1 MINIIKNEW
10 KMLVRNRTFVY
21 LNIFFISVMSI
32 VIWFGV
38 IQNTKQETYRQN
50 AQKFIRNQWDNLNA
64 MNPHGAA
71 HYGTYAFKPN
81 NILNSM
87 DSGINSIT
95 GNVIKLEGHVQ
106 NEIAYSEVSQ
116 SLSISKFGKLKS
128 SLLLQY
134 IIPLILIF
142 LAYNTVISEKENQR
156 LKLILIQGISMKQV
170 IFGKILSI
178 WIYSLILLFVTVIF
192 QIFFSKID
200 YEVLSRLFLLI
211 LSYGFYF
218 YIIIS
223 LSIYFSSTLKS
234 NSSALSLI
242 LVIWIMWTIFFPKIW
257 GNTVEKIYQLPT
269 RAEFKTMMKEDRSR
283 GIDGHNPR
291 DKRRES
297 LKNKYLSDFKVDSL
311 KNLPINFDGI
321 VMQEDEEYG
330 NIVWDKHFGKKYETL
345 KSQKILYQ
353 ISGLINP
360 FASLQ
365 SLSMALCGT
374 DMFHHLD
381 FLEKSENYRRYFIK
395 TLNDKHAYGGS
406 KTGEWDWKVDSTFF
420 QTVENFNY
428 IYPKI
433 SNQILNY
440 RLDVLFLLFWVIF
453 VSTLLS
459 FKIDKNIIT

>member
-1 MINIIKNEW
+1 MINIITNEW
-10 KMLVRNRTFVY
+10 KMLVRNRAFIY
-21 LNIFFISVMSI
+21 LNILFVLVISI
-32 VIWFGV
+32 VAWFGV
-38 IQNTKQETYRQN
+38 IQNTKQEIYRQN
-50 AQKFIRNQWDNLNA
+50 AQKFIRSQWDNLNA

-81 NILNSM
+81 NVLNSM

-156 LKLILIQGISMKQV
+156 LKLILIQGISMKKV
-170 IFGKILSI
+170 IFGKTLSI
-178 WIYSLILLFVTVIF
+178 WIYSLVLLFVTVIF

-200 YEVLSRLFLLI
+200 YEVLSRLILLI
-211 LSYGFYF
+211 LSYGIYF

-223 LSIYFSSTLKS
+223 LSIYFSATLKN

-242 LVIWIMWTIFFPKIW
+242 LVTWIMWTIFFPKIW
-257 GNTVEKIYQLPT
+257 GNTVEKIYQLPS

-297 LKNKYLSDFKVDSL
+297 LKNKYLSEFKVDSL

-345 KSQKILYQ
+345 KSQKVLYQ

-365 SLSMALCGT
+365 SLSMGFCGT

-395 TLNDKHAYGGS
+395 TLNEKHAYGGS

-420 QTVENFNY
+420 QTVETFNY

-440 RLDVLFLLFWVIF
+440 RLDVFFLLFWVIF
-453 VSTLLS
+453 ISTLLN